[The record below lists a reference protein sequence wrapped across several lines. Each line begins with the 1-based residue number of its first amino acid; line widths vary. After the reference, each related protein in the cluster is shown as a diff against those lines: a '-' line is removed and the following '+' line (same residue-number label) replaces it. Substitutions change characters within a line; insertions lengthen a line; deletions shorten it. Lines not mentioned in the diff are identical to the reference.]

1 MGQGADDDLIDRG
14 LGAVAEDAFDLRD
27 RFHQGALVEE
37 RREVDRGGSGG
48 KAEGGA
54 DE

>member
-1 MGQGADDDLIDRG
+1 MGQGADDDLVDRG
-14 LGAVAEDAFDLRD
+14 LGAVAKDAFDFRD
-27 RFHQGALVEE
+27 WFHQGALVEE

-48 KAEGGA
+48 KAEVDA